1 MLIRNKNEEKYK
13 NKLVF
18 WYMLNENI
26 IDIII
31 FIISDS
37 LIGILFY
44 LMFYSLI

>member
-44 LMFYSLI
+44 LMFYNLI